1 MGNVKRVDRRY
12 VGQPEEL
19 QNTALSVSVRLLSA
33 ARGDLKHLRASWDD
47 VLLTAN
53 ALSSAR
59 GIQSDFKKKR
69 QRCQKRFYD
78 ELSMDCR
85 LADATQAF
93 KVNVFY
99 KILHVAI
106 GQLEWRFE
114 GQQPYHSHYSEHS

>member
-1 MGNVKRVDRRY
+1 MDQRY

-33 ARGDLKHLRASWDD
+33 AHGDLKHLRASWDD

-59 GIQSDFKKKR
+59 VIQSDFKKKR

-93 KVNVFY
+93 KVNVFS
-99 KILHVAI
+99 KILVAI